1 MVLSGISS
9 FYAIILYPQPFLLL
23 LGAAGPHQPNLLG
36 AASPRRILGSVSPG
50 NEGGWQEGTVPME
63 GKGVPGH
70 FICLFV
76 YICISQG
83 ITVLLFN
90 DV

>member
-50 NEGGWQEGTVPME
+50 NEGGWQEGTCSNGRERESQAILFV
-63 GKGVPGH
+63 
-70 FICLFV
+70 CLFIFAV
-76 YICISQG
+76 HRE
-83 ITVLLFN
+83 
-90 DV
+90 

>member
-50 NEGGWQEGTVPME
+50 NEGGWQEGTVPMA
-63 GKGVPGH
+63 GKGSPRP
-70 FICLFV
+70 FYLFV
-76 YICISQG
+76 CLYLHFTGNNC
-83 ITVLLFN
+83 FAF
-90 DV
+90 